1 MNDDKHPRVT
11 RRYSIRGSFFG
22 EPSPIEFVLSEHGTH
37 KVVPADAIVIEAKRV
52 PERLADWEREL
63 LYASEP
69 DSFEGMTAEDH
80 WAWALSHIAE
90 AEHLRANPPVD
101 EAEVQRLTKVLC
113 DVEMDHPD
121 GPVPHVIA
129 RRLYLAGVRAPEVTK

>member
-1 MNDDKHPRVT
+1 MNEYKRAWIDKDGDTWLSQPLAWDVT
-11 RRYSIRGSFFG
+11 DYGPFT
-22 EPSPIEFVLSEHGTH
+22 EA

-90 AEHLRANPPVD
+90 AEYLRTHPPVD
-101 EAEVQRLTKVLC
+101 EAEVERLAKSLYEATSATDRNGLS
-113 DVEMDHPD
+113 D
-121 GPVPHVIA
+121 IA